1 MKKIITLSVAILC
14 VALVA
19 VLFYGCGNDTEDM
32 TTTTTTE
39 STPADTT
46 DIITLPD
53 VSDGMVTD
61 VSGENENGLF
71 GDVVTDVSEG
81 VSPSLATFSV
91 TSTEKT
97 SLGVLSESVTKKLL
111 VAESVSENQAKVP
124 IEMIATRQIT
134 RAVTNTFFFVN
145 FI

>member
-46 DIITLPD
+46 DIVTLPD

-61 VSGENENGLF
+61 VSGENENGLL

-81 VSPSLATFSV
+81 VSEGAQDMRN
-91 TSTEKT
+91 
-97 SLGVLSESVTKKLL
+97 
-111 VAESVSENQAKVP
+111 A
-124 IEMIATRQIT
+124 MR
-134 RAVTNTFFFVN
+134 
-145 FI
+145 